1 VQDKRN
7 KKNKPKMKY
16 AEFNIDS
23 NKIEF
28 LNSVFGIESVLLN
41 GKRISKKFS
50 FSGITHEIKLH
61 ARDLIL
67 ESKYKQFDKKE
78 IKLELKENG
87 VLLKEQ
93 FVKIDKKQR
102 IFWMLIGIATGIALY
117 KLLNLLLGYL
127 HQ

>member
-1 VQDKRN
+1 
-7 KKNKPKMKY
+7 MKY

-61 ARDLIL
+61 ARDLVL
-67 ESKYKQFDKKE
+67 ESKCKQFDKKE
-78 IKLELKENG
+78 IKLELKESG

-93 FVKIDKKQR
+93 FVKTDKKQR
-102 IFWMLIGIATGIALY
+102 YVWFLIGIGLGITIY
-117 KLLNLLLGYL
+117 ELLNLLLGYL

>member
-1 VQDKRN
+1 
-7 KKNKPKMKY
+7 MKY

-28 LNSVFGIESVLLN
+28 WNSIFGIESVLLN

-50 FSGITHEIKLH
+50 FSGIKHEIKLQ

-67 ESKYKQFDKKE
+67 ESKYKQFEKKE

-87 VLLKEQ
+87 ELLKEQ
-93 FVKIDKKQR
+93 VVKTDKKQR
-102 IFWMLIGIATGIALY
+102 YFWFLIGIGLGITIY

>member
-1 VQDKRN
+1 
-7 KKNKPKMKY
+7 MKY

-28 LNSVFGIESVLLN
+28 LNSIFGIESVLLN

-50 FSGITHEIKLH
+50 FSGIKHEIKLH

-67 ESKYKQFDKKE
+67 ESKCKQFDKKG

-87 VLLKEQ
+87 ELVQELL
-93 FVKIDKKQR
+93 VKVDKKQR
-102 IFWMLIGIATGIALY
+102 FFWFLIGVGLGFALF
-117 KLLNLLLGYL
+117 KLLNLLLEYL
-127 HQ
+127 YQ

>member
-1 VQDKRN
+1 
-7 KKNKPKMKY
+7 MKY

-41 GKRISKKFS
+41 GEIISKKFS
-50 FSGITHEIKLH
+50 FSGIKHEIKLQ

-93 FVKIDKKQR
+93 FVKTDKKQR
-102 IFWMLIGIATGIALY
+102 YFWFLVGIVLGITLY
-117 KLLNLLLGYL
+117 ELLNLL
-127 HQ
+127 